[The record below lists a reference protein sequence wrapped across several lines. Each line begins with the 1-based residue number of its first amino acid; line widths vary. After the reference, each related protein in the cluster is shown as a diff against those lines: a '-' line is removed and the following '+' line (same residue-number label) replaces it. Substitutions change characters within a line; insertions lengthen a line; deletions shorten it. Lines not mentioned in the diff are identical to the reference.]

1 LIVFIQHS
9 FIRRLAA
16 KALLVWLFA
25 LATGLV
31 NACVIA
37 PSTHASVGLGAAS
50 VSSNG
55 HDQDLHLPGCPNCD
69 EEGSSADHPAGCAKF
84 CADESSSVP
93 AAKSVFD
100 AQSSLAV
107 ALVPTM
113 ALEVAAQVRTAAAP
127 GDDVGLPPPRLPVQI
142 AYLRLTL

>member
-1 LIVFIQHS
+1 MFTQRS

-16 KALLVWLFA
+16 QVLLVWLFA

-37 PSTHASVGLGAAS
+37 PGLHVSLGLGADVAS
-50 VSSNG
+50 GDG
-55 HDQDLHLPGCPNCD
+55 HEQALHQPGCPNCD
-69 EEGSSADHPAGCAKF
+69 EESSLVDHPPGCAKF
-84 CADESSSVP
+84 CADEASSVP

-100 AQSSLAV
+100 AQSSLAI

-113 ALEVAAQVRTAAAP
+113 ALAVAAPMGRAAALGSEVP
-127 GDDVGLPPPRLPVQI
+127 LPPPRASAAI
-142 AYLRLTL
+142 AYQRLTL

>member
-1 LIVFIQHS
+1 MFTQRNV
-9 FIRRLAA
+9 IRRLAA
-16 KALLVWLFA
+16 KVLLVWLFA

-37 PSTHASVGLGAAS
+37 PGTHASVSLGASAAS
-50 VSSNG
+50 G
-55 HDQDLHLPGCPNCD
+55 DEHDQAVHQPGCPNCD
-69 EEGSSADHPAGCAKF
+69 EDGSPVDHPPGCAKF

-93 AAKSVFD
+93 AAKVVFD
-100 AQSSLAV
+100 AQSSLAI

-113 ALEVAAQVRTAAAP
+113 ALSIATPVRCEAAS
-127 GDDVGLPPPRLPVQI
+127 GSDVPLPPPRASVSI